1 MTEPANSA
9 EDIQRVLFI
18 ASKIHVYQIP
28 PLASNKGHTAA
39 TWTEKEP
46 IFTARLRIVE
56 SAGSASDREG
66 QNANL
71 STSIRLEDPSSGELF
86 AAAPYTHPSA
96 VAHCVDSSRF
106 FAVRVVGD
114 GGMKATLGIGFEERP
129 EAFDFGVALQ
139 DARKLL
145 GLDGDPSTASI
156 KGAKRGQDDSMPKK
170 DYSLKEG
177 ETITVNIGGRPGW
190 STGQDEAH
198 TAATGLKA
206 STASNASAVPFLPP
220 PPSADEVRA
229 NMANTGKQPIT
240 GPTLKQTSQD
250 LGFDDGEFGEFQ

>member
-1 MTEPANSA
+1 MIAMGDPANSA
-9 EDIQRVLFI
+9 DAIQRVLFI
-18 ASKIHVYQIP
+18 ASKVHVYQVP
-28 PLASNKGHTAA
+28 PLTSNKGHTAA
-39 TWTEKEP
+39 TWTENEP

-56 SAGSASDREG
+56 SADSASDREG
-66 QNANL
+66 QKANL

-139 DARKLL
+139 DARKIL
-145 GLDGDPSTASI
+145 GLDDGPSTASS
-156 KGAKRGQDDSMPKK
+156 KGARKAEDKPEPKK

-177 ETITVNIGGRPGW
+177 ETITVNIGGKPGGL
-190 STGQDEAH
+190 TGQDDS
-198 TAATGLKA
+198 ATNNA
-206 STASNASAVPFLPP
+206 SISAVPFLPP
-220 PPSADEVRA
+220 PPSADEVKM
-229 NMANTGKQPIT
+229 NMANIGKQST
-240 GPTLKQTSQD
+240 THSTQKQTSQD